1 MQNKTNFNLHTSL
14 LFYYILN
21 HILYKLIYNMV
32 SMPKNNLFIFT
43 LLILLS
49 CVVSLSQYKVQNIT
63 TNSSTIFI
71 TAKYEHNDLKQ

>member
-1 MQNKTNFNLHTSL
+1 
-14 LFYYILN
+14 
-21 HILYKLIYNMV
+21 MV